1 MTVFQCFTHSYL
13 STTAKAAAAKKEEAT
28 KAAAA
33 KKEEAAKAAAAKK
46 EEGEL
51 TNIRKW
57 YQIPRIPFGYRRWMK
72 HTLTHLVF

>member
-51 TNIRKW
+51 TNIRK
-57 YQIPRIPFGYRRWMK
+57 
-72 HTLTHLVF
+72 

>member
-46 EEGEL
+46 EEGEI
-51 TNIRKW
+51 TNVRNDIK
-57 YQIPRIPFGYRRWMK
+57 FLGYCLDTAEMNEN
-72 HTLTHLVF
+72 TLTHLVF

>member
-13 STTAKAAAAKKEEAT
+13 STTAKAAAAKKEEA
-28 KAAAA
+28 
-33 KKEEAAKAAAAKK
+33 AKAAAAKK

-51 TNIRKW
+51 TNVRKW

-72 HTLTHLVF
+72 HI